1 MNSSYLDIL
10 PPDLTKF
17 IIVALYAL
25 IIGLSQRKMYLKK
38 EEIPYFGSDRT
49 FTLIGILGYVLYV
62 LSPESMG
69 VFLAGGG
76 CLTVFLAL
84 NYAYKMFYIKHT
96 GLTSII
102 IALITYCLAPIVY
115 TKDLWVSILVVVSVL
130 ILTEMKSMF
139 INFTKKINDLEFINL
154 AKFFI
159 ISGVILPV
167 LPKTEIIEGVSLTPY
182 NIWLSTVVIS
192 GISYVSYL
200 LKKYVFKDAGII
212 VTGILGGVYSS
223 TATCI
228 ILAKKAREAKDNQSQ
243 YVAAIYCAIAMM
255 YVKFMILMGIFNF
268 ELLCK
273 YWSIFVVMAL
283 FTGAIAMFFYYKL
296 RKGAG
301 KGDKI
306 EEEEDDKNPLEFKV
320 ALIFAS
326 LFIAFTLITHYT
338 LVYFGDNGLRTLS
351 ILVGVSDINPF
362 LINLFQSQYDV
373 TESLLVMSAF
383 QAIISNNVVKMIYGI
398 FFSNKVLLKPL
409 IVGFSL
415 IFVVNIFLLFI
426 IL

>member
-1 MNSSYLDIL
+1 MKVQVNTKKVLGAYTDPTRWMNSTLRYV
-10 PPDLTKF
+10 PPVDFPEFLE
-17 IIVALYAL
+17 
-25 IIGLSQRKMYLKK
+25 KMLLQQYGQ
-38 EEIPYFGSDRT
+38 EV
-49 FTLIGILGYVLYV
+49 LG
-62 LSPESMG
+62 
-69 VFLAGGG
+69 
-76 CLTVFLAL
+76 
-84 NYAYKMFYIKHT
+84 K
-96 GLTSII
+96 
-102 IALITYCLAPIVY
+102 
-115 TKDLWVSILVVVSVL
+115 
-130 ILTEMKSMF
+130 
-139 INFTKKINDLEFINL
+139 
-154 AKFFI
+154 
-159 ISGVILPV
+159 
-167 LPKTEIIEGVSLTPY
+167 IIEGVSLTPY

-338 LVYFGDNGLRTLS
+338 LVYFGTIVPGGKEREDVYCPNCKVLVHSEMTSQCIQAEKVDDKGKRSLTEYEVIKEFNNLSLINVHLLTGRTHQIRLHFSSINHPLVGDYLYGSNIINNNDILLFSYHLDFIHPITNKKIDITLS
-351 ILVGVSDINPF
+351 I
-362 LINLFQSQYDV
+362 
-373 TESLLVMSAF
+373 
-383 QAIISNNVVKMIYGI
+383 NND
-398 FFSNKVLLKPL
+398 FNE
-409 IVGFSL
+409 
-415 IFVVNIFLLFI
+415 FI
-426 IL
+426 RKNHG

>member
-1 MNSSYLDIL
+1 M
-10 PPDLTKF
+10 
-17 IIVALYAL
+17 
-25 IIGLSQRKMYLKK
+25 
-38 EEIPYFGSDRT
+38 
-49 FTLIGILGYVLYV
+49 
-62 LSPESMG
+62 
-69 VFLAGGG
+69 
-76 CLTVFLAL
+76 
-84 NYAYKMFYIKHT
+84 
-96 GLTSII
+96 
-102 IALITYCLAPIVY
+102 
-115 TKDLWVSILVVVSVL
+115 
-130 ILTEMKSMF
+130 
-139 INFTKKINDLEFINL
+139 
-154 AKFFI
+154 
-159 ISGVILPV
+159 
-167 LPKTEIIEGVSLTPY
+167 
-182 NIWLSTVVIS
+182 
-192 GISYVSYL
+192 SYL